1 MTSTCEKRQFSFYV
15 YSATVSFMKS
25 LLLLSQIQ
33 AKAAAALQQVLKL
46 PTSGLRDLV
55 RGALKEE
62 SSPDL
67 TESTFLGDAKFT
79 KPPRLSA
86 THMTNNQGEGKQSQR
101 PEEPSVTVDREMNP
115 VDEMLA
121 LERELRDIDMTLE
134 MGHSIASLDARK
146 SNPIKMDGSFMVVR
160 SALPT
165 PRARANRVQ
174 PTRAKTPH
182 YQEIHSTL
190 DSSQILSSSVA
201 SLAAS
206 AVLLSPAQSNNQYSQ
221 QRSHSENTKQIMR
234 LMDSLKTLGD
244 ENAALLRRVEDAERA
259 RIEAKMA
266 QKAMENFK
274 EEYNA
279 KFQSLKLALKRFQ
292 TDYPSRENPANA
304 SEFTNE
310 NHQNDQLIRKL
321 KADLHKE
328 KEQSK
333 KKDAALKKYEAFYK
347 EVKARSAMK
356 QAQRKQQHQTQS

>member
-1 MTSTCEKRQFSFYV
+1 MLHSK
-15 YSATVSFMKS
+15 VSFMKS

-33 AKAAAALQQVLKL
+33 AKAASALQQVVKL
-46 PTSGLRDLV
+46 PASGLRDLV
-55 RGALKEE
+55 RGALKED

-67 TESTFLGDAKFT
+67 SESTFLGEAKFAT
-79 KPPRLSA
+79 KTLKYSA
-86 THMTNNQGEGKQSQR
+86 INHAREKQQTHPSENMSTGGTN
-101 PEEPSVTVDREMNP
+101 PI
-115 VDEMLA
+115 DEMLA
-121 LERELRDIDMTLE
+121 LERELRDMDIALE
-134 MGHSIASLDARK
+134 MGNSIASLDARK
-146 SNPIKMDGSFMVVR
+146 SHPLKMDGSFMVVR

-174 PTRAKTPH
+174 ATRAKTPH
-182 YQEIHSTL
+182 YQEIHASM

-206 AVLLSPAQSNNQYSQ
+206 AVLMSAPQSNTNPQNSQ
-221 QRSHSENTKQIMR
+221 PENTKQIMR

-274 EEYNA
+274 EEYSA
-279 KFQSLKLALKRFQ
+279 KFQALKDALKKFQ
-292 TDYPSRENPANA
+292 NDYPSPNNPVNT
-304 SEFTNE
+304 SEFTDGTR
-310 NHQNDQLIRKL
+310 QNDQLIRKL
-321 KADLHKE
+321 KADLQKE

-356 QAQRKQQHQTQS
+356 QAQRKQHQAPN

>member
-1 MTSTCEKRQFSFYV
+1 
-15 YSATVSFMKS
+15 MKS

-46 PTSGLRDLV
+46 PASGLRDLV

-67 TESTFLGDAKFT
+67 TESTFLGVAKST

-86 THMTNNQGEGKQSQR
+86 TNMTSNPVVKKQTKR
-101 PEEPSVTVDREMNP
+101 PEEASVTSDREMNP

-146 SNPIKMDGSFMVVR
+146 SIPIKMDGSFMVVR
-160 SALPT
+160 SALPS

-206 AVLLSPAQSNNQYSQ
+206 AVLLSPAHSSNQYSQ
-221 QRSHSENTKQIMR
+221 QSSHPENTKQIMR

-259 RIEAKMA
+259 RIEAKTA

-292 TDYPSRENPANA
+292 TDYPSCDFLSTRVSSLMRTTKMINSFAN
-304 SEFTNE
+304 
-310 NHQNDQLIRKL
+310 
-321 KADLHKE
+321 
-328 KEQSK
+328 
-333 KKDAALKKYEAFYK
+333 
-347 EVKARSAMK
+347 
-356 QAQRKQQHQTQS
+356 

>member
-1 MTSTCEKRQFSFYV
+1 M
-15 YSATVSFMKS
+15 
-25 LLLLSQIQ
+25 
-33 AKAAAALQQVLKL
+33 QQVVKL
-46 PTSGLRDLV
+46 PANGLRDWV

-67 TESTFLGDAKFT
+67 TESTFLGDAKSART
-79 KPPRLSA
+79 PKQSA
-86 THMTNNQGEGKQSQR
+86 THINQGTEKQPKR
-101 PEEPSVTVDREMNP
+101 PEELSSTEGGINP
-115 VDEMLA
+115 IDEMLA
-121 LERELRDIDMTLE
+121 LERELRDIDMALE
-134 MGHSIASLDARK
+134 MGQSIASLDARK

-174 PTRAKTPH
+174 ATRAKTPH

-190 DSSQILSSSVA
+190 DSSQFLSSSVA

-206 AVLLSPAQSNNQYSQ
+206 AVLMAPSQSNTQYSQ
-221 QRSHSENTKQIMR
+221 NPHPDSTKQIMR

-279 KFQSLKLALKRFQ
+279 KFQSLKQALKRFQ
-292 TDYPSRENPANA
+292 NDYPSRENPVNT
-304 SEFTNE
+304 SEFIDGNR
-310 NHQNDQLIRKL
+310 HNDQLIRKL
-321 KADLHKE
+321 TADLQKE

-356 QAQRKQQHQTQS
+356 QAHRKHHHQTQN